1 MFRLRQNRTAG
12 QDRQK
17 PLKDHTFGLAGLF
30 TLLFIT
36 RSVLASAT
44 LLAVSANLEVEPDL
58 DAVVEEL
65 TQVFV
70 LAEADVLM
78 LQEVVDEQYSESFV
92 EGLANRLGFPF
103 WYSPE
108 RFSEEEALS
117 PRLATLSRFP
127 IIEQRLIDLTRLDL
141 VFKSRRRYALDT
153 VLMTPSGELRVVNLH
168 LDSRINFNDRL
179 LQLETILEGASDE
192 ERPLLIGGDFNS
204 NNYFW
209 FLHMLPI
216 PFVTNQAQRLV
227 EELSRHGFTTP
238 FDGLGPTHDMLR
250 MKLDWVFGRKVSW
263 QEGAIVPLRFSDHHL
278 IWTRFELPATP

>member
-1 MFRLRQNRTAG
+1 MFRLRQNRTAR

-65 TQVFV
+65 TQVSV

-78 LQEVVDEQYSESFV
+78 LQEVVDEQDSESFV

-108 RFSEEEALS
+108 RFSEE
-117 PRLATLSRFP
+117 
-127 IIEQRLIDLTRLDL
+127 
-141 VFKSRRRYALDT
+141 
-153 VLMTPSGELRVVNLH
+153 
-168 LDSRINFNDRL
+168 
-179 LQLETILEGASDE
+179 
-192 ERPLLIGGDFNS
+192 
-204 NNYFW
+204 
-209 FLHMLPI
+209 
-216 PFVTNQAQRLV
+216 
-227 EELSRHGFTTP
+227 
-238 FDGLGPTHDMLR
+238 
-250 MKLDWVFGRKVSW
+250 
-263 QEGAIVPLRFSDHHL
+263 
-278 IWTRFELPATP
+278 